1 MKSLRLF
8 LLIFVVM
15 LSGCSKYMQDLE
27 MRDCIADGPA
37 TSPYNNEADLQNALD
52 SLVSVGIPGCAM
64 AVYSPQGW
72 WTGAA
77 GYAKIE
83 DRRPMQPCYLQY
95 LQSVSKTY
103 MAVAILKL
111 YEQGKI
117 DLDAPM
123 TQYLPQKYS
132 QYISNPGSITVRMLL
147 NHTSGAPE
155 YNFDPDYVAYLL
167 QHPDHYFS
175 AEDYLKFIDG
185 KPLDFE
191 PGSRY
196 SYRNTNYVLLSLIA
210 DAISGDHT
218 RLISEVIFEPLMLEH
233 TFYRHEAGYP
243 NYPELVNT
251 YWDRHSDGYIENVSQ
266 MQRSN
271 VAALVGDD
279 GIVTT
284 PVEAVIFL
292 KGLLEGQLLEPATLA
307 QMQTWVQDSAGNPR
321 YGLGLGHGNIAGHT
335 AIGHSGGGIGAGCEL
350 RYFPDKNLYV
360 FVAINLGT
368 VTDSPIH
375 QQAEH
380 AKDLLFEV
388 LLK

>member
-1 MKSLRLF
+1 MKSLRPFLF
-8 LLIFVVM
+8 VFVVL

-27 MRDCIADGPA
+27 MRDCSADGPVTGTYA
-37 TSPYNNEADLQNALD
+37 QEAEIQQALD
-52 SLVSVGIPGCAM
+52 SLVSAGIPGCAL
-64 AVYSPQGW
+64 AIYSPQGW

-77 GYAKIE
+77 GFAKIE
-83 DRRPMQPCYLQY
+83 DRTPMQPCYLQY

-117 DLDAPM
+117 NLDAPM
-123 TQYLPQKYS
+123 TAYLPERYS
-132 QYISNPGSITVRMLL
+132 QYISDASKITVRMLL
-147 NHTSGAPE
+147 NHTSGIPE

-167 QHPDHYFS
+167 QHPDHNFS
-175 AEDYLKFIDG
+175 PEDYLKYISG
-185 KPLDFE
+185 KPLDFD

-196 SYRNTNYVLLSLIA
+196 SYRNTNYVLLTMIA
-210 DAISGDHT
+210 DAISGDHA
-218 RLISEVIFEPLMLEH
+218 RLISEVVFEPLGLTH
-233 TFYRHEAGYP
+233 TFYRHEPGYLG
-243 NYPELVNT
+243 YPELVNS
-251 YWDRHSDGYIENVSQ
+251 YWDRHSDGYVENVSQ
-266 MQRSN
+266 MQRNN
-271 VAALVGDD
+271 VATLVGDD

-284 PVEAVIFL
+284 PVEAVLFL
-292 KGLLEGQLLEPATLA
+292 RGLLEGQLLEPATME
-307 QMQTWVQDSAGNPR
+307 QMKTWVTDSKGNPR

-350 RYFPDKNLYV
+350 RYFPDKDVYV

-368 VTDSPIH
+368 VTDSPLH
-375 QQAEH
+375 QRAER